1 MEEQVKTNELKPFL
15 SPLAIWSLSIGTSIG
30 WGSFVVTSNSY
41 LKSAGPLGS
50 ILGMIVGAAVMLVI
64 SKSYHYLMNIYPDAG
79 GVYTYAKNSLGYDFG
94 FLSAWFTALTYLA
107 IFWAN
112 VTSLPLFAKYFLGD
126 VFRFGFSYSIFN
138 YEVYFGEALLAIVA
152 IVLTTLLCMN
162 SRKAPMMM
170 LVISALTFTA
180 GISVC
185 FFLAMINMGKTSF
198 VFDPIF
204 IPDKSAVEQVMKI
217 AFISPW
223 AFIGFE
229 NISHMTEEFNFS
241 LKKSYTILKISVIM
255 TTLLYVMVIALSVTA
270 YPQGYGSWLEY
281 INDLS
286 NIGGI
291 QGLPAFFCAYYYL
304 GNTGVTI
311 LMLSL
316 LGLILTSLIGNVTA
330 LSRLFYALGKDRV
343 MPEKIG
349 ELNEKGIP
357 DKAVYLAGAVS
368 ILIPFIGRTAI
379 GWIVDVTTVGAV
391 IIYGMV
397 SASAYRTAT
406 QRNDKTEIKAG
417 RLGVI
422 IMLIFA
428 AFILVP
434 SIFTTNVMA
443 GESCFL
449 FAVWA
454 ALGFFF
460 FRSIL
465 AKDEERRFGN
475 SVVVWIAMVALIM
488 LTLSTWMSDYIVS
501 SANDVII
508 ETQSHYV
515 ENPTGDDVQYIND
528 ALTQLQNAKRNSG
541 FVLIGMFG
549 ITLSILMNNYRILE
563 KRARDSE
570 KELGAVRT
578 QANTDPLTGVKS
590 KRAYVEREKEL
601 NNQIREGEL
610 DDLAIVICDINNMK
624 QINDTL
630 GHKAGDECIRK
641 TSRNICRL
649 FKHSPVFRFG
659 GDEFVVIMTGD
670 DYKNRKSLMKKMSDH
685 AQECLEKDDIVIASG
700 MAEFDKD
707 SDENI
712 KAVFHRADNRM
723 YKNKEDLKKKEAKP
737 AKKKK

>member
-1 MEEQVKTNELKPFL
+1 MEEQVKNNELKPFM
-15 SPLAIWSLSIGTSIG
+15 SPLAVWSLSIGTSIG

-50 ILGMIVGAAVMLVI
+50 ILGMIVGAVVMLII
-64 SKSYHYLMNIYPDAG
+64 SNSYHYLMNIYPDAG
-79 GVYTYAKNSLGYDFG
+79 GVYTYAKKSLGYDFG

-126 VFRFGFSYSIFN
+126 IFRFGFSYSIFN
-138 YEVYFGEALLAIVA
+138 YKVYFGEALLAIVA
-152 IVLTTLLCMN
+152 IVLTTLLCTN
-162 SRKAPMMM
+162 SRKAPTTI
-170 LVISALTFTA
+170 LVISAITFTA

-185 FFLAMINMGKTSF
+185 FLLAMINMGKTSF
-198 VFDPIF
+198 VFDPLF
-204 IPDKSAVEQVMKI
+204 IPDRSSVEQVMKI

-229 NISHMTEEFNFS
+229 NISHMSEEFNFS

-270 YPQGYGSWLEY
+270 YPEGYGSWLEY

-286 NIGGI
+286 NIEGI
-291 QGLPAFFCAYYYL
+291 QGLPAFYCAYYYL
-304 GNTGVTI
+304 GNAGVTI

-316 LGLILTSLIGNVTA
+316 LALILTSLIGNTTA

-357 DKAVYLAGAVS
+357 DKAFWLVGAIS

-379 GWIVDVTTVGAV
+379 GWIVDVTTIGAV
-391 IIYGMV
+391 IIYGLV
-397 SASAYRTAT
+397 SASAYKTAV
-406 QRNDKTEIKAG
+406 QRKDKEEARDGK
-417 RLGVI
+417 LGVI
-422 IMLIFA
+422 IMMIFA
-428 AFILVP
+428 AFILLP

-449 FAVWA
+449 FAIWA
-454 ALGFFF
+454 TLGFFF
-460 FRSIL
+460 FRQII

-475 SVVVWIAMVALIM
+475 SVVVWIAMLALIM
-488 LTLSTWMSDYIVS
+488 FTLTIWMSDYIVS
-501 SANDVII
+501 SADTMII
-508 ETQSHYV
+508 ETQNHYV
-515 ENPTGDDVQYIND
+515 QNATADDFQFINN
-528 ALTQLQNAKRNSG
+528 ALSQLQVAKRNSG
-541 FVLIGMFG
+541 FVLLGMFG
-549 ITLSILMNNYRILE
+549 ITLSILLNNYRILE

-570 KELGAVRT
+570 KQLDAAKT

-601 NNQIREGEL
+601 NRQIKDGEL
-610 DDLAIVICDINNMK
+610 DELAIVICDINNMK

-641 TSRNICRL
+641 TSRIICRL

-659 GDEFVVIMTGD
+659 GDEFVVIMTD
-670 DYKNRKSLMKKMSDH
+670 EDYKNRKSLMKKISDQ
-685 AQECLEKDDIVIASG
+685 AVENLDKDDIVIAAG
-700 MAEFDKD
+700 MAEYDRVK
-707 SDENI
+707 DENVH
-712 KAVFHRADNRM
+712 AVFQRADDRM
-723 YKNKEDLKKKEAKP
+723 YKNKEDLKKKETKSS
-737 AKKKK
+737 KKK